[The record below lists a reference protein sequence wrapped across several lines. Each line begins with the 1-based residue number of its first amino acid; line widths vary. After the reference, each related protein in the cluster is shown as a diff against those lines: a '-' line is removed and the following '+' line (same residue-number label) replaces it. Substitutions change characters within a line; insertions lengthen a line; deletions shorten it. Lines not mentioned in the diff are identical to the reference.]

1 MPVSIDESPGKRRHL
16 TQLNELDW
24 DAIAAREWRDCKE
37 RKQAEFLVER
47 SFPWQLV
54 SRIGVESRL
63 VFGQV
68 SVALQ
73 QAEHRPTLEIRP
85 DWYYGR

>member
-1 MPVSIDESPGKRRHL
+1 MSNAASSYFEDRADLR
-16 TQLNELDW
+16 QLNELDW
-24 DAIAAREWRDCKE
+24 GAIAAREWRDCKE

-47 SFPWQLV
+47 LFPRQLV
-54 SRIGVESRL
+54 RRIGVESHL

-68 SVALQ
+68 SMALR
-73 QAEHRPTLEIRP
+73 QAEHRSVLEVRP